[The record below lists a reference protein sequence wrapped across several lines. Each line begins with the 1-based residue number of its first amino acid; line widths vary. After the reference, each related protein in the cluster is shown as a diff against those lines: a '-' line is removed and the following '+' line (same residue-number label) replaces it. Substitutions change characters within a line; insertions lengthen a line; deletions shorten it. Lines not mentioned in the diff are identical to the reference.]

1 MLTLKSFSQLLVFAL
16 LVVTTNIAKANNGNT
31 APESLLDLMSFQEIL
46 EVNLETDL
54 VQLMQDRRSKE
65 EIKGKLS
72 FTDNN
77 GRFWSWKLKV
87 GLRGNY
93 RRLNCDGTPPL
104 KLNFKKGEL
113 AEAGL
118 SKFDDMKLV
127 TQCVEDENLAKRLLL
142 KEYLAYKLYN
152 QLTDKSLRVQLLK
165 INFIDNNTGDQKVQ
179 YGFVIEDTAEFR
191 NRTGAIKMDK
201 LYNVQPEYLDREQF
215 KILALFQYMI
225 GNIDYDL
232 ASARNIK
239 MVEIDN
245 QIVTVPYDFD
255 FSEMVKAPYRT
266 GSKRLDVI
274 KQGDRAFLGFP
285 EDLENLEETVELFE
299 NNRKA
304 LLKIISNF
312 KILEKAERIFIKK
325 YLDTFYD
332 SITAIKLPPVNIYDF
347 NQELVRNAED

>member
-1 MLTLKSFSQLLVFAL
+1 MLNLKFFSTSLLLSL
-16 LVVTTNIAKANNGNT
+16 LIASVNIAKANNGIT
-31 APESLLDLMSFQEIL
+31 ASESLLDLMSYQDIL
-46 EVNLETDL
+46 EVTLETDL

-65 EIKGKLS
+65 EVKGNFS
-72 FTDNN
+72 FTDRS

-93 RRLNCDGTPPL
+93 RRLNCEGTPPL

-113 AEAGL
+113 QEAGL
-118 SKFDDMKLV
+118 SRFDDMKLV
-127 TQCVEDENLAKRLLL
+127 TQCVEDESLAKKLLL

-165 INFIDNNTGDQKVQ
+165 INFIDKNTGEQKQQ

-191 NRTGAIKMDK
+191 NRTGAIKMEK
-201 LYNVQPEYLDREQF
+201 LYNIQPDFLDREQF

-232 ASARNIK
+232 SSSRNIK
-239 MVEIDN
+239 MVEIN
-245 QIVTVPYDFD
+245 GQVVTVPYDFD

-285 EDLENLEETVELFE
+285 EDLEDLEETVELFK

-304 LLKIISNF
+304 MLKIISNF
-312 KILEKAERIFIKK
+312 TILERAERVFVKK

-347 NQELVRNAED
+347 DQNLVTNAED